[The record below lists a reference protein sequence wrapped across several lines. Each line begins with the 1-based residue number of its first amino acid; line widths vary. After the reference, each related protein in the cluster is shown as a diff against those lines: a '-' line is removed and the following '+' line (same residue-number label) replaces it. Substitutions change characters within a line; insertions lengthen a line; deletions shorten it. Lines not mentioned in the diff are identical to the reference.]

1 MTMTDQS
8 GYLLMHAAIRGELA
22 RLAEFAVSLNEGRRR
37 PGPRQLAALRA
48 HVGDVIDAIHHHHVG
63 EDDFLW
69 PMLLEATGPSPE
81 LDALSG
87 DHGELDPL
95 MDLIRSAL
103 DGLMNGDQNA
113 KAQLADA
120 AVRLR
125 DLMVEHLAE
134 EEAVV
139 VPIVADRITPA
150 RHAAMERAMR
160 KALPVRMGFVVPWV
174 MAADADLAGRVLRTG
189 GLPLRLILAAT
200 GGRYARRLQDA
211 YADLAPA
218 EPVVAMSAR
227 AEVVIAAPPAEVYAA
242 VADVTRMGRWSPEC
256 YRCEWDDAATGP
268 VPGARF
274 RGSSRS
280 GGVSWTRECVVTVA
294 EPGAEFAFRTLRR
307 GRFPDSTTWRF
318 VLTAVPGGTR
328 LVQTMALSAGRGVLT
343 FERVSGRDR
352 AMPQA
357 MAATLERIRADLSAR
372 AEAKTTAG

>member
-1 MTMTDQS
+1 MTDQS
-8 GYLLMHAAIRGELA
+8 GYLLMHAAIRVELA
-22 RLAEFAVSLNEGRRR
+22 RLAEFAEGLAAGRRR
-37 PGPRQLAALRA
+37 PGPRQLAALRD
-48 HVGDVIDAIHHHHVG
+48 HVAEVIDMIHHHHVG
-63 EDDFLW
+63 EDEFLW
-69 PMLLEATGPSPE
+69 PMLREATGPSAE

-103 DGLMNGDQNA
+103 DGLVAGEPA
-113 KAQLADA
+113 AARLADA

-125 DLMVEHLAE
+125 DLMAEHLAE

-139 VPIVADRITPA
+139 VPIVAERITPA

-160 KALPVRMGFVVPWV
+160 KALPIRMAFVVPWV
-174 MAADADLAGRVLRTG
+174 MAADAGLAERALRAG

-200 GGRYARRLQDA
+200 RGRHARRVQDA

-218 EPVVAMSAR
+218 EPVVALTAR
-227 AEVVIAAPPAEVYAA
+227 AEVVIPVPPAEVYAA

-280 GGVSWTRECVVTVA
+280 GVVRWTRECVVTVA
-294 EPGAEFAFRTLRR
+294 EPGAEFTFRTLRR
-307 GRFPDSTTWRF
+307 GRYFDSTTWRF

-328 LVQTMALSAGRGVLT
+328 LVQTMALSAGRGMMTL
-343 FERVSGRDR
+343 ERVSGRER
-352 AMPQA
+352 AMPAA
-357 MAATLERIRADLSAR
+357 MAATLDRIRADLSDR
-372 AEAKTTAG
+372 ATAGVAG

>member
-1 MTMTDQS
+1 MTDQS
-8 GYLLMHAAIRGELA
+8 GYLLMHAAIRGELD
-22 RLAEFAVSLNEGRRR
+22 RLAEFAVSAAAGRRR

-48 HVGDVIDAIHHHHVG
+48 HVGDVIDAIHHHHTG
-63 EDDFLW
+63 EDGFLW
-69 PMLLEATGPSPE
+69 PMLLEATGPNAE
-81 LDALSG
+81 LEALSG

-95 MDLIRSAL
+95 MDAIRSAL
-103 DGLMNGDQNA
+103 ETRDF
-113 KAQLADA
+113 A
-120 AVRLR
+120 ALQAASVRLR

-139 VPIVADRITPA
+139 VPIVAERITPQ
-150 RHAAMERAMR
+150 RHAAMEKAMR

-174 MAADADLAGRVLRTG
+174 MAADASLAERVLHTG

-200 GGRYARRLQDA
+200 RGRYTRRLQDA

-218 EPVVAMSAR
+218 EPVVSMTAR
-227 AEVVIAAPPAEVYAA
+227 AEVVIPVPPAEVYAA

-280 GGVSWTRECVVTVA
+280 VGVRWTRECVVLAA
-294 EPGAEFAFRTLRR
+294 EPGVEFAFRTLRR

-318 VLTAVPGGTR
+318 ALTAVPGGTR
-328 LVQTMALSAGRGVLT
+328 LVQTMALSAGRGVLA
-343 FERVSGRDR
+343 FERLSGRGA

-357 MAATLERIRADLSAR
+357 MAATLDRIRADLTSKPYVR
-372 AEAKTTAG
+372 IV